1 LIASFVADASI
12 AISWAVESQSSADA
26 ARILEHMV
34 EGTTMLVPPIWLYE
48 TANTLLILHRRGKTS
63 KAEYRAG
70 RELLEG
76 LRILTDDESLQA
88 VNMQVTDPAVATGLT
103 VYDAA
108 YLELAIRRQLP
119 LASRDADLNRAA
131 KRHGL
136 HLLL

>member
-1 LIASFVADASI
+1 
-12 AISWAVESQSSADA
+12 
-26 ARILEHMV
+26 MV

-88 VNMQVTDPAVATGLT
+88 VNMQVTDLAVATGLT

-131 KRHGL
+131 KRHCL

>member
-1 LIASFVADASI
+1 LSADFVADASI
-12 AISWAVESQSSADA
+12 AIAWAAESQSSAA
-26 ARILEHMV
+26 AVRVLDQVI
-34 EGTTMLVPPIWLYE
+34 EGATIFVPPIWFYE

-76 LRILTDDESLQA
+76 LRILVDDDSLRL
-88 VNMQVTDPAVATGLT
+88 VNSHVADLAATNGLT

-131 KRHGL
+131 TRHGI